1 MEPFRTG
8 KSVSS
13 EFGHPIVK
21 NQKTFSN
28 RRQSWKFTIL
38 LLNLLSHDTFNM
50 TDPNSM
56 RNVVIN
62 ELNLLTIEFSMG
74 R

>member
-21 NQKTFSN
+21 NQKLSLIDGRAGNLPSFP
-28 RRQSWKFTIL
+28 
-38 LLNLLSHDTFNM
+38 LNLLPHDTFNM

-62 ELNLLTIEFSMG
+62 ELNLLTKEFSMG

>member
-21 NQKTFSN
+21 NQKLSLIDG
-28 RRQSWKFTIL
+28 RAG
-38 LLNLLSHDTFNM
+38 NLPSF
-50 TDPNSM
+50 
-56 RNVVIN
+56 
-62 ELNLLTIEFSMG
+62 F
-74 R
+74 